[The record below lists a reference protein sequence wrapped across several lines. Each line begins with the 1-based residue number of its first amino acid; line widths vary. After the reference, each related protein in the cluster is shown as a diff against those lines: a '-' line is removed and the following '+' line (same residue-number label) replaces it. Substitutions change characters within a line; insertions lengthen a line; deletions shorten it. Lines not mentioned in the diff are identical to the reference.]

1 VQYCSTWASS
11 TLIILF
17 SEILNFSKRKK
28 KTVKENTES
37 DGIFGNI
44 SFVEMESLK
53 LINYLTHV
61 EVAKVLR

>member
-1 VQYCSTWASS
+1 
-11 TLIILF
+11 
-17 SEILNFSKRKK
+17 LNFSKRKK